1 VIEVKRGQVA
11 ASVGGR
17 ADWKVTAIVV
27 QVAHR
32 TVIVDVVVWVVGLI
46 RRRGRRDV
54 QGGRSLRRV
63 KAEGSEH
70 RVLQCIDH
78 RASRMV
84 YTQVRRLK
92 LDSYRK

>member
-1 VIEVKRGQVA
+1 MIEAKRRQVA
-11 ASVGGR
+11 ASAGGC
-17 ADWKVTAIVV
+17 ADRKVAAVVV

-32 TVIVDVVVWVVGLI
+32 TVIVVWVVGLI

-54 QGGRSLRRV
+54 QGGCSLRRV

-84 YTQVRRLK
+84 YTQVRGLK
-92 LDSYRK
+92 LDSY